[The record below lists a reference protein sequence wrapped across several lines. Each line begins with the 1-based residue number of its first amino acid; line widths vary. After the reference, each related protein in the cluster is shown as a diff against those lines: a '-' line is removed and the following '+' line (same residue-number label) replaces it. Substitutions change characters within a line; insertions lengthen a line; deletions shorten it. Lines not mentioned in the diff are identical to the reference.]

1 MAVLELR
8 HQSQVLV
15 LLMPEVVVAALLT
28 AALKVQEEPV
38 VAGTQI

>member
-1 MAVLELR
+1 MLELR

-15 LLMPEVVVAALLT
+15 LLMPVVAVGVLLT